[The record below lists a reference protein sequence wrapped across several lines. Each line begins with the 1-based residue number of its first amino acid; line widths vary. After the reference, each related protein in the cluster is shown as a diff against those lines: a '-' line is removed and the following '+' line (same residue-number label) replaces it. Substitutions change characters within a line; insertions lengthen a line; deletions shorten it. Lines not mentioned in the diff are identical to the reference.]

1 MVGAGSFDSS
11 HDRGRSGSSF
21 VLIEFMS
28 GLMEL
33 ADFLLWIGLFVGA
46 CLGSFLNVVAY
57 RVPRELSV
65 IRPRSSCPACKKPI
79 PWFLNLPVLGWIIL
93 KGKANCCG
101 CKISLRYPIVE
112 LTMGCLFAWQ
122 FHSFAVHGD
131 LGILLSSCL
140 FGWILVGVVVIDLE
154 TMLIPDRFSIGGACL
169 GFLLSLYWPYLH
181 GFDHSMG
188 GANSLSAGVSSLT
201 GIFIGSGLLYWIGA
215 VAGRA
220 LGREALGEGD
230 VKLLGCIG
238 AFCGWKGAV
247 FCIFGGAMLGCL
259 LMIPALILQKL
270 SFFSSKDKDHI
281 GFGVEIPFGPYLALA
296 ALGYFFWLNQ
306 WVNPWFAWT
315 EALTF

>member
-1 MVGAGSFDSS
+1 MN
-11 HDRGRSGSSF
+11 
-21 VLIEFMS
+21 E
-28 GLMEL
+28 LMDL
-33 ADFLLWIGLFVGA
+33 ADFFLWVGLFVGS

-65 IRPRSSCPACKKPI
+65 IRPRSSCPVCKKPI
-79 PWFLNLPVLGWIIL
+79 PWFLNLPVLGWVIL

-101 CKISLRYPIVE
+101 CKISVRYPLVE
-112 LTMGCLFAWQ
+112 LIMGCLFAWQ
-122 FHSFAVHGD
+122 FHSFAAHGD

-140 FGWILVGVVVIDLE
+140 FAWILVGVIVIDLE
-154 TMLIPDRFSIGGACL
+154 TMLIPDRFSIGGAFL

-188 GANSLSAGVSSLT
+188 GASSLRAGVSSLT
-201 GIFIGSGLLYWIGA
+201 GILIGSGLLYWIGA

-259 LMIPALILQKL
+259 LLIPALILQKL
-270 SFFSSKDKDHI
+270 SFFSSKDTNQI
-281 GFGVEIPFGPYLALA
+281 GLGVEIPFGPYLALA
-296 ALGYFFWLNQ
+296 ALGYFFGFNQ
-306 WVNPWFAWT
+306 WVDPWFVWT
-315 EALTF
+315 ESLPF